1 MSILKEL
8 KNRSEICEICGN
20 TENLTEFKVDGGS
33 DDTDGYVLVC
43 ETCANELSKNDNFDK
58 NHLRCLNDSM
68 WSTTPAVQVIVYRML
83 KKLGEQDLLEQ
94 MYLEDDVQKWA
105 NLAEEASEDGIIF
118 KDAFGETLSAGD
130 TVTIIKDLDVKG
142 AGFVAKRGT
151 AVRNISLT
159 NDPEHIEG
167 RVNGV
172 KIYLKTCFLKK
183 S

>member
-83 KKLGEQDLLEQ
+83 K
-94 MYLEDDVQKWA
+94 
-105 NLAEEASEDGIIF
+105 NLVSKICLSKCILKMMF
-118 KDAFGETLSAGD
+118 K
-130 TVTIIKDLDVKG
+130 
-142 AGFVAKRGT
+142 
-151 AVRNISLT
+151 
-159 NDPEHIEG
+159 
-167 RVNGV
+167 NGQ
-172 KIYLKTCFLKK
+172 I
-183 S
+183 